1 MCVRVQ
7 LRGVNQA
14 GHAQGEWCIHV
25 CAYVLML
32 YVVCVYVCVCDVCM
46 RVRVQ
51 LRGVNQAA
59 HAQGESV
66 YICVCDACMCV

>member
-1 MCVRVQ
+1 M
-7 LRGVNQA
+7 
-14 GHAQGEWCIHV
+14 